1 VSTDWLGRVTPA
13 FVDDRFGEAVVN
25 AALGRARIY
34 SEAPHLD
41 PSGRMVATV
50 IDTPGPG
57 PRLSTPFRVA
67 IRLQDK
73 VIDFTCS
80 CRASRLCEHT
90 QWLFVDVAFGAHED
104 PELRAIALE
113 SRTLDDRIAAWLPSK
128 AFDDADFE
136 IDVEPTMLNDRAAVL
151 LRHRKKG
158 STKILAAKDVLNLR
172 LSARRRSLVDLTA
185 PHHADKL
192 ALVATKGQAA
202 LAVQLLRDE
211 IGAFAH
217 SFKTRLRFA
226 REPVRP
232 RIQRDADRLVVVWRT
247 PEGAIAGEASATI
260 LFAGAFPWLWSGA
273 ERGFFPVAPDV
284 DLDAAMGMQ
293 RVPSLPLDREE
304 RVGRAILSRAAGLG
318 VDLPTPTELG
328 LPPLERP
335 TFELRL
341 SGTPLDLRGDLTA
354 VYRAG
359 TFRVGPEPSPD
370 RDANAEAE
378 AIGLANAAGLDFE
391 DGLLVAR
398 EESAV
403 QLWASGI
410 ASLRAS
416 GFEVFIADSIAGTR
430 VGPPV
435 SVEVSVGSAAGWLET
450 ELEYRAGALKIEV
463 ARMHDALVRSKRWL
477 VLDDGTL
484 TRIADDVA
492 VLLGD
497 RALAKPK
504 LRLESHQI
512 GRFDLWESLASANI
526 NVHIDPKTRALAS
539 VPAEPKL
546 PAGLTAELRPYQ
558 RSALA
563 WLQHLQA
570 IGAGGLLADDM
581 GLGKT
586 LTTLAFLARAKEESG
601 PTPAL
606 IVCPTS
612 MIGTWAREA
621 ERFVP
626 DLRVSFGRA
635 KRGEDR
641 DTDLLVLSYGVVRR
655 EAEKLRKTR
664 FRAIVLDEAHNIKN
678 AGSETAR
685 AVRRLDAELRL
696 ALTGTPVENRLGE
709 LWSIMT
715 FANPGMLGTAKD
727 FEERYAIPIS
737 HVPDGLVAKELRAVV
752 APFILRRTKAQV
764 LTDLPPKTEIT
775 RECVFGVRQRKLYDA
790 LSIALHEA
798 IGERE
803 RRRKDA
809 RTRLSV
815 LTAMLRLRQL
825 VCDPRLVDPSV
836 SADDS
841 AKRLAFLDVVR
852 ELVSEDRRAL
862 VFSQFVELLTLWRED
877 LDRLGIAYEY
887 LDGSTTDRDRAVDR
901 FQNGRAPLFLIS
913 LKAGGAGLN
922 LTAADTVI
930 LCDPWWNP
938 AAEAQAMDRAHRPG
952 QSRPVTVVRLVAE
965 GTIED
970 KLGMLKQTKRDLA
983 EAVLEPDD

>member
-1 VSTDWLGRVTPA
+1 
-13 FVDDRFGEAVVN
+13 
-25 AALGRARIY
+25 
-34 SEAPHLD
+34 
-41 PSGRMVATV
+41 
-50 IDTPGPG
+50 
-57 PRLSTPFRVA
+57 
-67 IRLQDK
+67 
-73 VIDFTCS
+73 
-80 CRASRLCEHT
+80 
-90 QWLFVDVAFGAHED
+90 
-104 PELRAIALE
+104 
-113 SRTLDDRIAAWLPSK
+113 
-128 AFDDADFE
+128 
-136 IDVEPTMLNDRAAVL
+136 
-151 LRHRKKG
+151 
-158 STKILAAKDVLNLR
+158 
-172 LSARRRSLVDLTA
+172 
-185 PHHADKL
+185 
-192 ALVATKGQAA
+192 
-202 LAVQLLRDE
+202 
-211 IGAFAH
+211 
-217 SFKTRLRFA
+217 
-226 REPVRP
+226 
-232 RIQRDADRLVVVWRT
+232 
-247 PEGAIAGEASATI
+247 
-260 LFAGAFPWLWSGA
+260 
-273 ERGFFPVAPDV
+273 
-284 DLDAAMGMQ
+284 
-293 RVPSLPLDREE
+293 
-304 RVGRAILSRAAGLG
+304 
-318 VDLPTPTELG
+318 
-328 LPPLERP
+328 
-335 TFELRL
+335 
-341 SGTPLDLRGDLTA
+341 
-354 VYRAG
+354 
-359 TFRVGPEPSPD
+359 
-370 RDANAEAE
+370 
-378 AIGLANAAGLDFE
+378 
-391 DGLLVAR
+391 VAR

-403 QLWASGI
+403 HLWASGI
-410 ASLRAS
+410 ASLRAA

-450 ELEYRAGALKIEV
+450 ELEYRAGALKIEI
-463 ARMHDALVRSKRWL
+463 ARMHDALVSKKRWL

-484 TRIADDVA
+484 ARIADDVA

-497 RALAKPK
+497 RALGKPK
-504 LRLESHQI
+504 LRLEAHQI
-512 GRFDLWESLASANI
+512 GRLDLWESLASANI

-539 VPAEPKL
+539 VPSEPRV
-546 PAGLTAELRPYQ
+546 PSTLTAELRPYQ
-558 RSALA
+558 RTALA
-563 WLQHLQA
+563 WLQHLRA

-601 PTPAL
+601 PAPAL

-635 KRGEDR
+635 DR

-664 FRAIVLDEAHNIKN
+664 FRAIVLDEAQNIKN

-685 AVRRLDAELRL
+685 AVRRLDAEVRL

-727 FEERYAIPIS
+727 FDERYAIPIS
-737 HVPDGLVAKELRAVV
+737 HYPDGLVAKELRALV

-790 LSIALHEA
+790 LSISLHEA

-836 SADDS
+836 PAEDS
-841 AKRLAFLDVVR
+841 AKRLAFLDLVR
-852 ELVSEDRRAL
+852 ELISEERRAL
-862 VFSQFVELLTLWRED
+862 VFSQFVELFTLWRED

-887 LDGSTTDRDRAVDR
+887 LDGSTTNRDEVVDR
-901 FQNGRAPLFLIS
+901 FQHGDAPLFLIS

-952 QSRPVTVVRLVAE
+952 QSRPVTVVRLMAE

-970 KLGMLKQTKRDLA
+970 KLGMLKKTKRDLA